1 VKVMIL
7 AAGLGE
13 RMRPLTDNTPK
24 PLLKVAGVPL
34 LEHHIRRLRDAGFS
48 ELVVNVSHL
57 AQQILDYFDDGARW
71 GVTINWSVEDE
82 PLETAGGIVKA
93 LNLLGTDPFAVV
105 NGDIW
110 TDYPFAR
117 LTDRKLSHSDG
128 AHLVLIDS
136 PPEHPG
142 GDFILG
148 ADGRLSEV
156 SSGGAGLTY
165 AGLGIYSAGF
175 FTDLPVCKYPLK
187 PLLLRSIERGGLQG
201 EYYRGDWVDVGT
213 PQRLKSLNERLA
225 PNA

>member
-1 VKVMIL
+1 MIL

-13 RMRPLTDNTPK
+13 RMRPLTDYTPK

-34 LEHHIRRLRDAGFS
+34 LEHHIRRLRDAGFTD
-48 ELVVNVSHL
+48 LVVNVSHL

-93 LNLLGTDPFAVV
+93 LNLLGADPFVVV

-110 TDYPFAR
+110 TDYPFAQ
-117 LTDRKLSHSDG
+117 LKDRKLSRSDG

-136 PPEHPG
+136 PPQHPG
-142 GDFILG
+142 GDFVLG
-148 ADGRLSEV
+148 ADGHLSELLPDGV
-156 SSGGAGLTY
+156 GLTY
-165 AGLGIYSAGF
+165 AGVGIYSPGF
-175 FTDLPVCKYPLK
+175 FIDLPVCKYPLK

-213 PQRLKSLNERLA
+213 PQRLKSLNKRLS